1 MVRSLT
7 PVRIARASRQSVQS
21 SAEETELDF
30 QLALKQG
37 LLIHAVEF
45 SIGDARFVAAA
56 DDDEEDAFMSLHA
69 ETDELEDSYD
79 EFGDGLVLNSEVFA
93 ETALHVSSSST
104 SGEQTGP
111 KYTWFGPI
119 SWRFRELLG
128 EPLLLAS
135 NVTFRVVTTANSFTV
150 NSAVARIFYQYVE
163 LTEQELA
170 RQFLLKR

>member
-1 MVRSLT
+1 MVRPLT
-7 PVRIARASRQSVQS
+7 PVRIARASRASVQS
-21 SAEETELDF
+21 TAEESELDF

-37 LLIHAVEF
+37 LLIYSVEF

-79 EFGDGLVLNSEVFA
+79 EYGDALVLNSEVIA

-104 SGEQTGP
+104 AGEQTGP
-111 KYTWFGPI
+111 KYTWFGPT
-119 SWRFRELLG
+119 SWRFREIVG

-135 NVTFRVVTTANSFTV
+135 NITFRVVTTANSFTI
-150 NSAVARIFYQYVE
+150 NSPVARIFYQYVE
-163 LTEQELA
+163 LTEAELA
-170 RQFLLKR
+170 RQFLLRR